1 MSTSRQSIDINGHHR
16 RRQPILLDT
25 NVFITDAM
33 NDDTVAT
40 TTSSR
45 SRPHH
50 QDIFLDLPTSG
61 NLLPIYNNFDELDAK
76 IVGAEGSFIL
86 LTALASPRGSERYDD
101 YLMYKLHGYGDN
113 GESSSSSLEQVPLP
127 DVYPLPVIEEFGIV
141 PNGGKHFDL
150 AALVVDYR
158 SPMKCSYSMHIYSSK
173 NTNWRVIPM
182 VDPYPEVRKVIATKV
197 ITIAEGVLGWV
208 DLDHG
213 VMVCDLREDVPGLR
227 YVPLP
232 APLPQ
237 NWYRLKEFLPGT
249 FAKSFRDL
257 VCVDGVMSFVEME
270 HRVIVTTEKP
280 SDPSKMQVLYDTDLI
295 VSYNLKDLDKKPQQ
309 LQRKDGW
316 RIVSWSRP
324 VSSNCWE
331 KGLSPNLAE
340 NLASPTLGVDDGDV
354 VYMRYNASLGKGKIV
369 AIDLRRKKLSRHAY
383 CLQMIRGN
391 DQMTIHAYVT
401 LGSTGGPDTLVSRF
415 ATSMLEM
422 MKKKKSWSLSFDYD
436 DPSSILCYAAYQ
448 KWQNS
453 NKTVY
458 RIQMTNN

>member
-1 MSTSRQSIDINGHHR
+1 
-16 RRQPILLDT
+16 
-25 NVFITDAM
+25 
-33 NDDTVAT
+33 
-40 TTSSR
+40 
-45 SRPHH
+45 
-50 QDIFLDLPTSG
+50 
-61 NLLPIYNNFDELDAK
+61 
-76 IVGAEGSFIL
+76 
-86 LTALASPRGSERYDD
+86 
-101 YLMYKLHGYGDN
+101 MYKLHGYGDN
-113 GESSSSSLEQVPLP
+113 GESWSSSLEQVPLP
-127 DVYPLPVIEEFGIV
+127 HVYPLPVIEEFGIV

-173 NTNWRVIPM
+173 DTNWRVIPM

-249 FAKSFRDL
+249 LAKSFRDL

-295 VSYNLKDLDKKPQQ
+295 VSYNLKDLNKKPQQ

-316 RIVSWSRP
+316 RIVSWSRH

-331 KGLSPNLAE
+331 KGCEVDAVDISGLSPNLAE

-354 VYMRYNASLGKGKIV
+354 VYMRSNASLGKGKIV
-369 AIDLRRKKLSRHAY
+369 AIDLRRKKVKAIGPYSFENHDPFSLKAFSTCLLPPDDSRKRPKY
-383 CLQMIRGN
+383 
-391 DQMTIHAYVT
+391 
-401 LGSTGGPDTLVSRF
+401 
-415 ATSMLEM
+415 
-422 MKKKKSWSLSFDYD
+422 K
-436 DPSSILCYAAYQ
+436 
-448 KWQNS
+448 
-453 NKTVY
+453 
-458 RIQMTNN
+458 

>member
-1 MSTSRQSIDINGHHR
+1 MSTSRQSIDINGH

-25 NVFITDAM
+25 NVLITDAM

-40 TTSSR
+40 LTSSR
-45 SRPHH
+45 GHTIKVSSWISQPPAISYLSFHCHYSSHPR
-50 QDIFLDLPTSG
+50 
-61 NLLPIYNNFDELDAK
+61 YNNFDELDSK

-86 LTALASPRGSERYDD
+86 LTALASPRGSERYD
-101 YLMYKLHGYGDN
+101 YLIYGDN
-113 GESSSSSLEQVPLP
+113 GESWSSSLEQVPLP
-127 DVYPLPVIEEFGIV
+127 HVYPLPVIEEFGIV

-173 NTNWRVIPM
+173 DTNWRVIPM

-249 FAKSFRDL
+249 LAKSFRDII
-257 VCVDGVMSFVEME
+257 CIDGVMSFVEME

-280 SDPSKMQVLYDTDLI
+280 SDPSKMQAYQPSFMGERLPTSSSCFGTQSGGDIHLGYSQQVLCSSSPGTHSEYDS
-295 VSYNLKDLDKKPQQ
+295 VHNL
-309 LQRKDGW
+309 
-316 RIVSWSRP
+316 P
-324 VSSNCWE
+324 VM
-331 KGLSPNLAE
+331 GL
-340 NLASPTLGVDDGDV
+340 
-354 VYMRYNASLGKGKIV
+354 
-369 AIDLRRKKLSRHAY
+369 
-383 CLQMIRGN
+383 
-391 DQMTIHAYVT
+391 
-401 LGSTGGPDTLVSRF
+401 RF
-415 ATSMLEM
+415 ASRQY
-422 MKKKKSWSLSFDYD
+422 SNLS
-436 DPSSILCYAAYQ
+436 
-448 KWQNS
+448 
-453 NKTVY
+453 
-458 RIQMTNN
+458 

>member
-1 MSTSRQSIDINGHHR
+1 MSTSRQSIDINGH

-25 NVFITDAM
+25 NVLITDAM

-40 TTSSR
+40 LTSSR
-45 SRPHH
+45 GHTIKVSSWISNLR
-50 QDIFLDLPTSG
+50 QSPTYRSTATTPPT
-61 NLLPIYNNFDELDAK
+61 L
-76 IVGAEGSFIL
+76 EGSFIL
-86 LTALASPRGSERYDD
+86 LTALASPRGSERYD

-127 DVYPLPVIEEFGIV
+127 HVIEEFGIV

-173 NTNWRVIPM
+173 DTNWRVIPM

-249 FAKSFRDL
+249 LAKSFCDL
-257 VCVDGVMSFVEME
+257 VCVD
-270 HRVIVTTEKP
+270 
-280 SDPSKMQVLYDTDLI
+280 
-295 VSYNLKDLDKKPQQ
+295 VSYNRKDLDKKPQQ

-331 KGLSPNLAE
+331 KGCEVDAVDISGLSPNIAE

-369 AIDLRRKKLSRHAY
+369 VIDLRRKKVKAIGSYFFEKHDPFSLKAFSTCLLPPDGSRKRPKY
-383 CLQMIRGN
+383 
-391 DQMTIHAYVT
+391 
-401 LGSTGGPDTLVSRF
+401 
-415 ATSMLEM
+415 
-422 MKKKKSWSLSFDYD
+422 K
-436 DPSSILCYAAYQ
+436 
-448 KWQNS
+448 
-453 NKTVY
+453 
-458 RIQMTNN
+458 

>member
-1 MSTSRQSIDINGHHR
+1 MSTSRQSIDINGH

-25 NVFITDAM
+25 NVLITDAM

-40 TTSSR
+40 LTSSR
-45 SRPHH
+45 GHTIKVSSWISQPPAISYLSFHCHYSSHPR
-50 QDIFLDLPTSG
+50 
-61 NLLPIYNNFDELDAK
+61 YNNFDELDAK

-86 LTALASPRGSERYDD
+86 LTALASPRGSERYD

-113 GESSSSSLEQVPLP
+113 GESWSSSLEQVPLP
-127 DVYPLPVIEEFGIV
+127 HVYPLPVIEEFGIV

-173 NTNWRVIPM
+173 DTNWRVIPM

-249 FAKSFRDL
+249 LAKSFRDL

-295 VSYNLKDLDKKPQQ
+295 VSYNLKDLNKKPQQ

-316 RIVSWSRP
+316 RIVSWSRH

-331 KGLSPNLAE
+331 KGCEVDAVDISGLSPNLAE

-354 VYMRYNASLGKGKIV
+354 VYMRSKASLGKGKMV
-369 AIDLRRKKLSRHAY
+369 AIDLRRKKVKAIGPYSFEKHDPFSLKAFST
-383 CLQMIRGN
+383 CL
-391 DQMTIHAYVT
+391 
-401 LGSTGGPDTLVSRF
+401 LPPDDWRKRS
-415 ATSMLEM
+415 
-422 MKKKKSWSLSFDYD
+422 KYK
-436 DPSSILCYAAYQ
+436 
-448 KWQNS
+448 
-453 NKTVY
+453 
-458 RIQMTNN
+458 